1 MPQSLFLLSN
11 LCNVWDVVTM
21 VKSAGDIVG
30 VTEELPNP
38 TGHSMVIFRDTPK
51 HTQTFA
57 CPFIQGHLSPKLH
70 GGGGWLGVKKVGPL

>member
-1 MPQSLFLLSN
+1 MPQSLFLPSN
-11 LCNVWDVVTM
+11 LYNVWDVVTM

-57 CPFIQGHLSPKLH
+57 CPFIQGHLSPKLDGA
-70 GGGGWLGVKKVGPL
+70 GGG